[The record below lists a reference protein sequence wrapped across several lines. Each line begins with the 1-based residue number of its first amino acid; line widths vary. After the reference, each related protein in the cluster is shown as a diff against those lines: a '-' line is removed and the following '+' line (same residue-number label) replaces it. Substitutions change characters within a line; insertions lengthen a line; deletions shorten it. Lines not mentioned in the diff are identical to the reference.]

1 MIAVTAGEESGGD
14 GLVQAEVE
22 RYTDRLG
29 IDDRFNINNI
39 PENRI
44 LRFPRIRT
52 YHESMEQS
60 ISVHSRQL
68 L

>member
-14 GLVQAEVE
+14 CLVQVKVE

-29 IDDRFNINNI
+29 IDDIFNINNI
-39 PENRI
+39 PKNRI
-44 LRFPRIRT
+44 LCFPRIRT

-60 ISVHSRQL
+60 ISVHNRQL